1 MQVKLHDKK
10 ITYFKSEMESEGAE
24 AEKIYQCQFEY
35 KKVELQICQADAVAF
50 DKEKSALE
58 VKLQIALAEV
68 EWAKLVAGIG
78 LSSVGVGS
86 SSSASVLAA
95 PDDAWLQPSHFVFIC

>member
-1 MQVKLHDKK
+1 MLISMTCAVGGLCPPPLQKMQVKLHDKK

-68 EWAKLVAGIG
+68 E
-78 LSSVGVGS
+78 
-86 SSSASVLAA
+86 
-95 PDDAWLQPSHFVFIC
+95 